1 MDVKAWLYAGLRTG
15 AQALW
20 ALLAG
25 YAASRGIQLPEVLQG
40 WFVDVVITA
49 SAVGAATA
57 GLRWLETRNGEGA
70 GARLARFVAKILM
83 LGLSAKQPVYA
94 TPDTRAASSTVKYA
108 NGNVESS
115 LRE

>member
-1 MDVKAWLYAGLRTG
+1 MDMKAWLYAGLRTA

-25 YAASRGIQLPEVLQG
+25 YAASRGIQLPDFLQG
-40 WFVDVVITA
+40 WFVDVVVTA
-49 SAVGAATA
+49 GAIGAATA
-57 GLRWLETRNGEGA
+57 GLRWLETRNGESF
-70 GARLARFVAKILM
+70 GARLARWVARILM

-94 TPDTRAASSTVKYA
+94 SPDTRAVSSTVKYA
-108 NGNVESS
+108 NGSVEQT